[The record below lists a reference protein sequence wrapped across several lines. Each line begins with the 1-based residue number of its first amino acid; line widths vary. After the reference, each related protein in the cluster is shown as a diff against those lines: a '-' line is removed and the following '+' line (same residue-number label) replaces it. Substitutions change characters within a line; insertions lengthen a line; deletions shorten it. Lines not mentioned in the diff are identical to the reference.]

1 MICLLLYWYL
11 ENVFDLINLYVLVK
25 KPERLSFEQ
34 AAAGIGDA
42 VKAYTTLFYQA
53 RVCSGD
59 TVLIID
65 GATPFG
71 YIAIQLAT
79 QWGAKVRWSW

>member
-1 MICLLLYWYL
+1 MF
-11 ENVFDLINLYVLVK
+11 FDLIVLYVLVK
-25 KPERLSFEQ
+25 KPDRLSFEQ
-34 AAAGIGDA
+34 AAAGIGDS
-42 VKAYTTLFYQA
+42 VKAYTALFYQA